1 MTTQVISFESD
12 TIADAMRNQ
21 DDKFIKGAL
30 TLTIAGFV
38 VKVIGAL
45 YRIPL
50 YSILGG
56 EAYGLFQM
64 AYPIYAI
71 MLTVSSAGLN
81 VAISKA
87 VAERWALNRKRDARG
102 AFRVSLVL
110 MLVIGLAGTIALY
123 LLRDWIAVNLAR
135 DARAAVS
142 IAAISPALFLA
153 SVLSALRGWFQ
164 GIEEMTV
171 PAVSQVLEQLGRLA
185 TMLLLARA
193 LMPRGLEFAAAGAT
207 FGAAAGAGLGVIYS
221 GLAYRSHAAR
231 ERFREKR
238 EKRRMSASGM
248 KEKPVPPERWERA
261 ARSIMRVAVPISLA
275 SAVFGLT
282 ELVDLSLVPGRL
294 HALGIPTEEATKLYG
309 QLTGIALSLV
319 NLATVFTG
327 ALQMTIVPSVTAAIA
342 VGDRAS
348 VRRRINKALTVT
360 LALGIPAALG
370 LFVLAEQIPILLYG
384 QEGVGSILRSAA
396 PAILFLAVQQVTAGV
411 LQGMGKIAIPL
422 INLTI
427 AIAVKAVLTYLL
439 VGMPGLGVRGAAVA
453 TSAYFGVA
461 AILNLLAIM
470 RVQRRMLEPGPVLKL
485 ALAGA
490 GMALVTALAYAGGS
504 PLVGVKLATVGAIGA
519 GALAYGVLALAFGAI
534 DPADLESIPLL
545 GRILRRR

>member
-1 MTTQVISFESD
+1 MGH
-12 TIADAMRNQ
+12 RNQ

-30 TLTIAGFV
+30 TLTLAGLV

-50 YSILGG
+50 YAILGG
-56 EAYGLFQM
+56 EGFGLFQM

-87 VAERWALNRKRDARG
+87 VAERWALGRKSDARA
-102 AFRVSLVL
+102 AFRISLIL
-110 MLVIGLAGTIALY
+110 MSVIGLVGSVILY
-123 LLRDWIAVNLAR
+123 LSRDFVAANLAR
-135 DARAAVS
+135 DSRAAVS

-171 PAVSQVLEQLGRLA
+171 PAVSQILEQLGRLV
-185 TMLLLARA
+185 TMLLFARA
-193 LMPRGLEFAAAGAT
+193 LMPRGSEFAAAGAT

-221 GLAYRSHAAR
+221 AIAYRSRVDR

-238 EKRRMSASGM
+238 EKRRMAAAGV
-248 KEKPVPPERWERA
+248 KEKPAPAEPWQRA
-261 ARSIMRVAVPISLA
+261 ANAVMRVAIPISLA

-294 HALGIPTEEATKLYG
+294 HAIGIPTEEATLLYG

-327 ALQMTIVPSVTAAIA
+327 ALQMTIVPSVTAAVA
-342 VGDRAS
+342 LRDGAS
-348 VRRRINKALTVT
+348 VRRRVNRALTVT

-370 LFVLAEQIPILLYG
+370 LYVLGEQIPILLYN
-384 QEGVGSILRSAA
+384 QPGVGPILRSAA
-396 PAILFLAVQQVTAGV
+396 PAILFLAIQQVSAGV
-411 LQGMGKIAIPL
+411 LQGMGRITTPLVNLMIAIV
-422 INLTI
+422 
-427 AIAVKAVLTYLL
+427 VKAALTYIL
-439 VGMPGLGVRGAAVA
+439 VGIPGMGVRGAAVA
-453 TSAYFGVA
+453 TSVYFAVA
-461 AILNLLAIM
+461 AILNLIAIM
-470 RVQRRMLEPGPVLKL
+470 RIQGRMLQPGPVLRL
-485 ALAGA
+485 TLAGA
-490 GMALVTALAYAGGS
+490 GMAAATTLAYAATS
-504 PLVGVKLATVGAIGA
+504 SAAGVKLATIGAIGV
-519 GALAYGVLALAFGAI
+519 GVLTYGVLVLALRAI

-545 GRILRRR
+545 GRIVRRK

>member
-1 MTTQVISFESD
+1 MGN
-12 TIADAMRNQ
+12 RNQ

-30 TLTIAGFV
+30 TLTVAGFV

-50 YSILGG
+50 YAILGG
-56 EAYGLFQM
+56 EGYGLFQM

-87 VAERWALNRKRDARG
+87 VAERWALGRKRDARA
-102 AFRVSLVL
+102 AFRISLVL
-110 MLVIGLAGTIALY
+110 MLAIGIVGSVALY
-123 LLRDWIAVNLAR
+123 LSRDWIAVNLAR

-171 PAVSQVLEQLGRLA
+171 PAVSQVLEQLGRLV

-193 LMPRGLEFAAAGAT
+193 LMPRGSEFAAAGAT

-221 GLAYRSHAAR
+221 AISYRSHAAR

-238 EKRRMSASGM
+238 EKRRMAAAGI
-248 KEKPVPPERWERA
+248 KEKPVPSETWQRA
-261 ARSIMRVAVPISLA
+261 ARAVMRVAVPISLA

-294 HALGIPTEEATKLYG
+294 QAIGIPTEEATRLYG

-319 NLATVFTG
+319 NLATIFTG
-327 ALQMTIVPSVTAAIA
+327 ALQMTIVPSVTAAVA
-342 VGDRAS
+342 LRDGAS
-348 VRRRINKALTVT
+348 VRRRVNRALTVT

-370 LFVLAEQIPILLYG
+370 LFVLGEQIPILLYD
-384 QEGVGSILRSAA
+384 QPGVGPILRSAA
-396 PAILFLAVQQVTAGV
+396 PAILFLAIQQVTAGI
-411 LQGMGKIAIPL
+411 LQGMGKIATPL
-422 INLTI
+422 INLMI
-427 AIAVKAVLTYLL
+427 AIVVKAALTYVL
-439 VGMPGLGVRGAAVA
+439 VGVPGMGVRGAAVA

-461 AILNLLAIM
+461 AILNLIAIL
-470 RVQRRMLEPGPVLKL
+470 RIQGRMLQPGPVLKL
-485 ALAGA
+485 ALAGG
-490 GMALVTALAYAGGS
+490 GMAVVTALAYAATS
-504 PLVGVKLATVGAIGA
+504 ALAGVKLATVGAIGV
-519 GALAYGVLALAFGAI
+519 GVLAYGALVLAFKAI

-545 GRILRRR
+545 GRIVRRK